1 MEFQILP
8 SLGIDC
14 YQEYCM
20 DNIIKFP
27 TRVEE
32 ETYFAEFED
41 KIMSD
46 AKKDAD
52 DNAEFVWS
60 CVLMDMVNSGYNL
73 DRTSDEM
80 KTGSILIL
88 ESIRSLHYLTKGIE
102 HPLQEVSKELFE
114 LDVKAE

>member
-1 MEFQILP
+1 
-8 SLGIDC
+8 
-14 YQEYCM
+14 M

-27 TRVEE
+27 GPKKKEIS
-32 ETYFAEFED
+32 FAEFED

-60 CVLMDMVNSGYNL
+60 CVLGDMVGNGYDL
-73 DRTSDEM
+73 DRASGAM
-80 KTGSILIL
+80 KTNSILIL
-88 ESIRSLHYLTKGIE
+88 EAIRSLHYLTKGIE

-114 LDVKAE
+114 LDAIE